1 MMSTCHHRRVSFL
14 DFWRTSVGCQNCI
27 IIHLNQNDECID
39 HSLTYHKNFNIVIQ
53 YRSTSILWT
62 VETRCCKDFVEY
74 QGAIAYFLRRFDVLD
89 SRRTA
94 GCQLHGI
101 IVFWMQY
108 NFPRCIYVGK
118 TGGNEL
124 KAGSFEFIR
133 KKYLWSIVY
142 ATRRR
147 DCLWN
152 EFSVFHRLW
161 DCVGVSERIS
171 STRIDPIIWNDHG

>member
-1 MMSTCHHRRVSFL
+1 MYPTICLNWPIGISSFAPRFDVLFWIFQCSSQWVRLEKIRSVFAFLSLRVQRS
-14 DFWRTSVGCQNCI
+14 RARSVECQNCI
-27 IIHLNQNDECID
+27 GIHLNQNDECID

-53 YRSTSILWT
+53 YRSTSILWS
-62 VETRCCKDFVEY
+62 VETRCCKDFVEH

-133 KKYLWSIVY
+133 KKI
-142 ATRRR
+142 
-147 DCLWN
+147 
-152 EFSVFHRLW
+152 
-161 DCVGVSERIS
+161 SEV
-171 STRIDPIIWNDHG
+171 